1 MIRTG
6 WGRLVTHVLR
16 RSRLVIDRFVE
27 FLFEELT
34 WPEVGLS
41 ASGNV
46 DDLPGSRVSGGR
58 LGTRL
63 LDLKDTE
70 PADFDSS
77 AVDQALAHRLE
88 HDIDHFRTQILLASG
103 LLTDLQGQVFLGRR
117 RQNIPPCKGTEPGM
131 MRFN

>member
-1 MIRTG
+1 MVTD
-6 WGRLVTHVLR
+6 RL
-16 RSRLVIDRFVE
+16 VE
-27 FLFEELT
+27 FLFEELAGS
-34 WPEVGLS
+34 EMGLS
-41 ASGNV
+41 ASRNV

-70 PADFDSS
+70 PANFDSA

-88 HDIDHFRTQILLASG
+88 HDIDHFRGQILLASG

-117 RQNIPPCKGTEPGM
+117 RQNIPPYTGTEPET
-131 MRFN
+131 MRLN